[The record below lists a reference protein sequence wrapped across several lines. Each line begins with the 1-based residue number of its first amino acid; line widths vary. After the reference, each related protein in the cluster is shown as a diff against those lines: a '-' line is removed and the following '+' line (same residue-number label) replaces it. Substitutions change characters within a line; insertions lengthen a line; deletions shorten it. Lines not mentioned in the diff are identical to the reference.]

1 MFQTK
6 TGAGLP
12 VFSCEKVIPVFVN
25 RKRCHLVVVEPRS
38 HKVLVVHGKPEGL
51 NKVQFASGIGA
62 QPDDVAGIGRNL
74 RMH

>member
-1 MFQTK
+1 MM
-6 TGAGLP
+6 LP
-12 VFSCEKVIPVFVN
+12 VMGVISGCT
-25 RKRCHLVVVEPRS
+25 KVEPRS